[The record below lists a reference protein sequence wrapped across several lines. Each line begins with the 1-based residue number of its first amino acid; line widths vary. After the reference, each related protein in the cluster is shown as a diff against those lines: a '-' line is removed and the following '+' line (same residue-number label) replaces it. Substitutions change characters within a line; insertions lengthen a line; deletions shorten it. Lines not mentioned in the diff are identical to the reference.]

1 MKPIAK
7 YNTFKGISTVLT
19 VGTPII
25 TLACC
30 SDMFVHRSETAISA
44 AGMFGLL
51 LAALLL
57 KDKIAENFKA
67 PSAFIIS
74 AIGIIFV
81 AMMKNILEPIE
92 YMCWATL
99 ITSGVDEITFK
110 QFYKVL
116 EAQFPE
122 SIQVY
127 KKFGFIFGKSDNLI
141 GGTENEAKQ

>member
-7 YNTFKGISTVLT
+7 YNTYKGVSTVLT

-57 KDKIAENFKA
+57 KDKI
-67 PSAFIIS
+67 
-74 AIGIIFV
+74 V
-81 AMMKNILEPIE
+81 
-92 YMCWATL
+92 C
-99 ITSGVDEITFK
+99 V
-110 QFYKVL
+110 
-116 EAQFPE
+116 
-122 SIQVY
+122 
-127 KKFGFIFGKSDNLI
+127 GF
-141 GGTENEAKQ
+141 